1 MHLRETADD
10 AEDVAA
16 GFRVFREP
24 LPQFATEITGLIAEL
39 YAISSSLKSLDD
51 LANDHRHHHNLR
63 LASGDLELVRV
74 SLNYTLDDI
83 IHFFGSVES
92 WKDPP
97 QEIYRNTWTEL
108 LQHFRKEAHYSLAI
122 RLQKY
127 KALLKELEDLMRDA
141 RPDATLIS
149 GLRDNIKAL
158 LPKQEKRLLPFVY
171 GAPSNAAEQGN
182 PGAER
187 KPCSRRSYERPRP
200 SRLASSTSS
209 SSATSSD
216 VPPSAPSAPDSL
228 ADSNLSPALYGLE
241 NHWAREVF
249 SDNPNDPQPTPIPFV
264 GERPKCLGDPILGL
278 KQWLHDE
285 GFEELFQLAFSD
297 RSTELRVSFYVRES
311 DFRAR
316 IICRRRRG
324 GQELVLWASLK
335 FNTIERMVL
344 FFCTFIAL
352 RAQDSGRPVENIRDY
367 ELEMEEELFGGDAGR
382 QINDDGFL
390 HALRV
395 YRDAVSGAVRLQSSV
410 HNGEMKR
417 APVWTAFIT
426 SYIKSRDW
434 MRRTSA
440 TVVVLRKLHLS
451 IFDFS
456 DYHPPQ
462 LSGGDYI
469 LNFTS
474 AFGQWKPS

>member
-316 IICRRRRG
+316 IVCKVPHSNRPSDYFCMPLNLLEIGRVGSCLQICRRRRG

-367 ELEMEEELFGGDAGR
+367 ELEMEEELFGG
-382 QINDDGFL
+382 
-390 HALRV
+390 
-395 YRDAVSGAVRLQSSV
+395 
-410 HNGEMKR
+410 
-417 APVWTAFIT
+417 
-426 SYIKSRDW
+426 
-434 MRRTSA
+434 
-440 TVVVLRKLHLS
+440 
-451 IFDFS
+451 
-456 DYHPPQ
+456 
-462 LSGGDYI
+462 
-469 LNFTS
+469 
-474 AFGQWKPS
+474 